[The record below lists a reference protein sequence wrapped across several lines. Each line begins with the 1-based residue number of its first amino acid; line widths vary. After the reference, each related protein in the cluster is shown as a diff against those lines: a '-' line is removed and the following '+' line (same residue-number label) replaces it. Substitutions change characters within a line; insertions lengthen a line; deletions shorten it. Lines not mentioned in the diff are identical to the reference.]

1 MPESGAACAT
11 TTPMRCT
18 SKKLVEGRSPEKMLP
33 LALEEN
39 RGKHSMDASRL
50 SKNLT

>member
-1 MPESGAACAT
+1 LHFK
-11 TTPMRCT
+11 
-18 SKKLVEGRSPEKMLP
+18 KKLVEGRSPEKMLP

-39 RGKHSMDASRL
+39 REEHSMDASRL